1 MSAGA
6 GSAATR
12 SIGQWADDAVQAV
25 RVLNH
30 RTPPATGELTD
41 PADPAEVIA
50 GLAALAG
57 MLPQLLDQLAGWLLD
72 QQCGGRPRVD
82 NLAPQPDVTQAVHP
96 TAAALTHAGECL
108 RPAGHAIDTAH
119 QHAAHLAT
127 TDDGGDDEWGAR

>member
-25 RVLNH
+25 RVLDH
-30 RTPPATGELTD
+30 RTRPATGELTD

-72 QQCGGRPRVD
+72 QQCG
-82 NLAPQPDVTQAVHP
+82 
-96 TAAALTHAGECL
+96 
-108 RPAGHAIDTAH
+108 
-119 QHAAHLAT
+119 
-127 TDDGGDDEWGAR
+127 DDEWGAR